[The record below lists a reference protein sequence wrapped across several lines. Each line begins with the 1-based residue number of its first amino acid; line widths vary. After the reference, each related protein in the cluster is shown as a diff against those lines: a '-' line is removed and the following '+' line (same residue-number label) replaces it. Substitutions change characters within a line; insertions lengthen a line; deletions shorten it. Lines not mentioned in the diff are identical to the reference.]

1 MDYYKL
7 YELTPSP
14 IADKVLV
21 KKKYLQLSREHHP
34 DFADNTD
41 ENSKEAALNISSQVN
56 KAYKIFSDPAL
67 SIQYFLQYKGVI
79 TEDEKYSL
87 PNDFLMDM
95 MDLNEM
101 LEDAKADNNNEE
113 LISVKQRIEGVEQ
126 EMNQDMEELI
136 AHDVMDGKELQQLKS
151 YYYKIKYIHRILEG
165 IS

>member
-7 YELTPSP
+7 YELTPAP

-34 DFADNTD
+34 DFVDNTD
-41 ENSKEAALNISSQVN
+41 ENSKEVALNISSQVN
-56 KAYKIFSDPAL
+56 KAYKIFADPAL

-79 TEDEKYSL
+79 AEEEKYAL

-101 LEDAKADNNNEE
+101 IEDAKATNNEE
-113 LISVKQRIEGVEQ
+113 ELQAAKQKIEGVEQ
-126 EMNQDMEELI
+126 DMKEEM
-136 AHDVMDGKELQQLKS
+136 QQLISNQVMEDAHLHELKE
-151 YYYKIKYIHRILEG
+151 YYYKIKYIHRILDG